1 MTANEIAAVIEKTAP
16 LHWQEEYDNAG
27 FQVGNPQTEV
37 TGVLVSLDITEA
49 VIDEAARK
57 GCNMV
62 VSHHPLIFRPLRQVC
77 ALSWQQRCVEMALK
91 AGICLY
97 SAHTN
102 LDNAPQGV
110 NRRIAEKLGLE
121 DLQPL
126 QENTGGS
133 WSGVIG
139 SLTQAASRE
148 NFLKTLQQSFGA
160 RGMQYCGENGPE
172 IRKVALCGGAG
183 GFLLEAAKENGA
195 DCFITGELHY
205 HDWFEAKNLL
215 LVQLGHYE
223 SECCSEG
230 LLADLVQAAFPQL
243 KVLRTETPTNP
254 VRYWPAL

>member
-1 MTANEIAAVIEKTAP
+1 
-16 LHWQEEYDNAG
+16 
-27 FQVGNPQTEV
+27 
-37 TGVLVSLDITEA
+37 
-49 VIDEAARK
+49 
-57 GCNMV
+57 
-62 VSHHPLIFRPLRQVC
+62 
-77 ALSWQQRCVEMALK
+77 
-91 AGICLY
+91 
-97 SAHTN
+97 
-102 LDNAPQGV
+102 
-110 NRRIAEKLGLE
+110 
-121 DLQPL
+121 
-126 QENTGGS
+126 
-133 WSGVIG
+133 
-139 SLTQAASRE
+139 
-148 NFLKTLQQSFGA
+148 
-160 RGMQYCGENGPE
+160 MQYCGEEGPE